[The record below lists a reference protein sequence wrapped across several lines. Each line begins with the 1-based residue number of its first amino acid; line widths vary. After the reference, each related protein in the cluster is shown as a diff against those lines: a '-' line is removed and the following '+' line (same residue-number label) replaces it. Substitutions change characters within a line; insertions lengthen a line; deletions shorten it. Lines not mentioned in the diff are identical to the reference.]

1 MPAGLAGGLWKVREV
16 FKGKQKEQI
25 DLKNKIGANR
35 FKATCEGAHKESGD
49 EGHPSLHSEFLAILS
64 SRRPGFK

>member
-35 FKATCEGAHKESGD
+35 FKATCEGAHNPEMKD
-49 EGHPSLHSEFLAILS
+49 ILPCIVS
-64 SRRPGFK
+64 S